1 MKKCWLL
8 ILLLLLPVVAADKD
22 ILMAERIKVKTTLS
36 SELNFVE
43 TGAGSLVDT
52 ANIQLYLFPLNDE
65 RSTVESL
72 DATPDAVEK
81 EDHLLFSWKKPK
93 GKVGFNVEGV
103 TETFGR
109 FIPVRT
115 KIPFPMKNLPNE
127 VKEFTQAAEIIDADH
142 PTIVRKANELAA
154 GEDDAYVVA
163 YKIGKWI
170 QDNVDYSLDSL
181 TADVSQPSSWVM
193 KNKKGVCDEITSLFI
208 AMLRAVGIPGRFVSG
223 VAYTDY
229 NDLNDF
235 GPHAWAEV
243 YFPGIGWVGFDIT
256 YGEYGYVDAPHI
268 KLKENVD
275 ADDISTRFQWRGVK
289 IDAEAS
295 ELGIDNEILELG
307 ERVKPLLDVKARV
320 LKKAVGFDSF
330 NLVEAIVENPNDYYV
345 ITDLSITKNNNIEN
359 MDFYRKVILLRPKE
373 KKKYF
378 WKIRLTGKLSEG
390 FLYTI
395 PIMVYTTRNASST
408 VDFEVASNNPY
419 YGLAE
424 ITSYVNEHDTQEEK
438 VVQTDIDLECVA
450 DKQEILLGE
459 KIAVTCEVSNKG
471 NVARNVEV
479 CLDQCKSLEVGIA
492 QKKQAEFEKE
502 LDEVGEKTITVTMGG
517 QQEDLSV
524 LVFDK
529 AGVSIINVDAPDQ
542 VRYDD
547 EFPLIYSLKKS
558 SFADVNNIR
567 VEIESAT
574 KTSFSV
580 ENLKDIINMDVKL
593 RGSDII
599 NDEVLIT

>member
-1 MKKCWLL
+1 
-8 ILLLLLPVVAADKD
+8 
-22 ILMAERIKVKTTLS
+22 
-36 SELNFVE
+36 
-43 TGAGSLVDT
+43 
-52 ANIQLYLFPLNDE
+52 
-65 RSTVESL
+65 
-72 DATPDAVEK
+72 
-81 EDHLLFSWKKPK
+81 
-93 GKVGFNVEGV
+93 
-103 TETFGR
+103 
-109 FIPVRT
+109 
-115 KIPFPMKNLPNE
+115 
-127 VKEFTQAAEIIDADH
+127 
-142 PTIVRKANELAA
+142 
-154 GEDDAYVVA
+154 
-163 YKIGKWI
+163 
-170 QDNVDYSLDSL
+170 
-181 TADVSQPSSWVM
+181 
-193 KNKKGVCDEITSLFI
+193 
-208 AMLRAVGIPGRFVSG
+208 
-223 VAYTDY
+223 
-229 NDLNDF
+229 
-235 GPHAWAEV
+235 
-243 YFPGIGWVGFDIT
+243 
-256 YGEYGYVDAPHI
+256 
-268 KLKENVD
+268 
-275 ADDISTRFQWRGVK
+275 
-289 IDAEAS
+289 
-295 ELGIDNEILELG
+295 
-307 ERVKPLLDVKARV
+307 
-320 LKKAVGFDSF
+320 
-330 NLVEAIVENPNDYYV
+330 
-345 ITDLSITKNNNIEN
+345 

-599 NDEVLIT
+599 NDEVLITVSFEDKQGNSFENQQKVKISLVDLSLMQKISMFFKKLFG

>member
-1 MKKCWLL
+1 
-8 ILLLLLPVVAADKD
+8 
-22 ILMAERIKVKTTLS
+22 
-36 SELNFVE
+36 
-43 TGAGSLVDT
+43 
-52 ANIQLYLFPLNDE
+52 
-65 RSTVESL
+65 
-72 DATPDAVEK
+72 
-81 EDHLLFSWKKPK
+81 
-93 GKVGFNVEGV
+93 
-103 TETFGR
+103 
-109 FIPVRT
+109 
-115 KIPFPMKNLPNE
+115 
-127 VKEFTQAAEIIDADH
+127 
-142 PTIVRKANELAA
+142 
-154 GEDDAYVVA
+154 
-163 YKIGKWI
+163 
-170 QDNVDYSLDSL
+170 
-181 TADVSQPSSWVM
+181 
-193 KNKKGVCDEITSLFI
+193 
-208 AMLRAVGIPGRFVSG
+208 
-223 VAYTDY
+223 
-229 NDLNDF
+229 
-235 GPHAWAEV
+235 
-243 YFPGIGWVGFDIT
+243 VGFDIT

-599 NDEVLIT
+599 NDEVLITVSFEDKQGNSFENQQKVKISLVDLSLMQK